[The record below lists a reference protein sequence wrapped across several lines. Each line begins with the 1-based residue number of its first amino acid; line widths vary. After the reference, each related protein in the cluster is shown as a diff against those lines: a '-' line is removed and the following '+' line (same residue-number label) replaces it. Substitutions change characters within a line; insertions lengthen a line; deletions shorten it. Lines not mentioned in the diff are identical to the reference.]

1 MLSTPTSSS
10 DLPATRKGIVREA
23 VIRLDTELLSLQSG
37 VLGTSEKQ
45 LARFIATLAELGPV
59 FSQFGRYLGTRYD
72 LFRPELCQAFLE
84 AGTVSLPDAE
94 DLALAHIQE
103 FPAATS
109 NWLSKLRPEA
119 ERSDH
124 LIHYYRWP
132 GQPHLSLRLL
142 NPAFLELWETDQHL
156 LVRPATT
163 ASRLWPQIT
172 LKDVIVSFREG
183 TEQLMDLDALG
194 LSYSHFAEL
203 PRERD
208 TFESKEF
215 FLPETA
221 EEYCAPGI
229 LGVIEPASSP
239 RANAPTSRAAFER
252 VWEAEQSDSTRID
265 LARDICVLWLR
276 YTLRGSWFP
285 IDLNPENLGISTKG
299 SPAILGGPLA
309 TVSNESQE
317 FLFRYLC
324 ATAANQPDVAA
335 DILVSHLR
343 PTRRAKSLEE
353 VRDLFRQI
361 VPFRDGQ
368 INKTGDHEL
377 FAEHVLVQLRVIRE
391 AGYSLDSELLTFLQS
406 FATLAQTVHALS
418 PRRDTFK
425 DALYEFRWTDSLANL
440 RSLFSFSTAASQGQA
455 WLNLMMEIPEKM
467 NLAAQGRGIARPAPH
482 PSAKEP
488 SKIANSFFILL
499 SHAFVLLV
507 LTWLVHSFLAHEQGS
522 AVILS
527 LLVVSIIG
535 VSISMIRSLL
545 ARE

>member
-1 MLSTPTSSS
+1 MLSTSTSSS
-10 DLPATRKGIVREA
+10 DLPATRKGMVRGA
-23 VIRLDTELLSLQSG
+23 VIRLDTELLSVQSG

-84 AGTVSLPDAE
+84 TGTVSLPDAE

-103 FPAATS
+103 FPEATS
-109 NWLSKLRPEA
+109 SWLSKLRPEA
-119 ERSDH
+119 KRSDH
-124 LIHYYRWP
+124 LTHYYRWP

-156 LVRPATT
+156 LVRLAAT
-163 ASRLWPQIT
+163 ANRLWPQTT
-172 LKDVIVSFREG
+172 LKDVIVPFRERI
-183 TEQLMDLDALG
+183 EQLMDLDALA
-194 LSYSHFAEL
+194 LSYSHFGEL
-203 PRERD
+203 AREND
-208 TFESKEF
+208 MVGSKEF
-215 FLPETA
+215 SLPEAA

-229 LGVIEPASSP
+229 LGVIEPPSSA
-239 RANAPTSRAAFER
+239 RAPTARAAFER
-252 VWEAEQSDSTRID
+252 LWEAEQSDSARIG
-265 LARDICVLWLR
+265 LAHDMCVLWLR
-276 YTLRGSWFP
+276 YALRGSWFP
-285 IDLNPENLGISTKG
+285 VELNPENLGVSAKG

-309 TVSNESQE
+309 MVSNESQE

-335 DILVSHLR
+335 DILVSHLH

-368 INKTGDHEL
+368 INKTGEHEL

-391 AGYSLDSELLTFLQS
+391 AGYPLDSELLAFLQS

-425 DALYEFRWTDSLANL
+425 DALYEFRWTDSLSNL
-440 RSLFSFSTAASQGQA
+440 RSLFSLRTAASQGQA

-467 NLAAQGRGIARPAPH
+467 NLAAQGRGLAHPAPH

-488 SKIANSFFILL
+488 SKIARSFFILL

-507 LTWLVHSFLAHEQGS
+507 LAWLVHSFLAHEQGS